1 MKAQDYLRQIE
12 KINSLIE
19 STQSEIDFWKAMA
32 TKTTVNMNGERVQ
45 SSGSKD
51 SISEA
56 VCKYVDK
63 EKELDAYIDSLA
75 DTKNEIIE
83 TIRQLPSNEFKI
95 LHKKYIGKVI
105 KFPASADDPVQVKY
119 LTWDE
124 IADEMNKSRRWV
136 TDAHGRALIKV
147 QKILDERKNNEN
159 QT

>member
-1 MKAQDYLRQIE
+1 MKAQEYLRQIE

-19 STQSEIDFWKAMA
+19 CTQAEIDFWKAMA
-32 TKTTVNMNGERVQ
+32 TKTTVNLDGERVQ
-45 SSGSKD
+45 SSGVKD

-56 VCKYVDK
+56 VCKYVEK
-63 EKELDAYIDSLA
+63 EKELDSYIDQLA
-75 DTKNEIIE
+75 NTKREIIE
-83 TIRQLPSNEFKI
+83 TIRQLPVNEYKV

-105 KFPASADDPVQVKY
+105 KIPVSIDDPVETKY

-136 TDAHGRALIKV
+136 TDVHGRALIKV